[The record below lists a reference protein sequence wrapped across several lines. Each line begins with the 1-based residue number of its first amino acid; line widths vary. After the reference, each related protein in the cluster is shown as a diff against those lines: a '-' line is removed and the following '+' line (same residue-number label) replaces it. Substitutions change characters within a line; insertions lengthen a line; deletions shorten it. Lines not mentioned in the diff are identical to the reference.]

1 MSNLTAAVVEQ
12 IRRQIVDGDIRP
24 GDKLPAESALERQF
38 SVSRTVIREA
48 ISRLQAAGLVETYR
62 GKGTYVL
69 TRPSTQVFAG
79 TPENV
84 RTFQDRI
91 DLLDFR
97 LGAEVEAAALAARRR
112 STAQFAAIDRALGLF
127 ISARDLPSSAVE
139 ADFAFHRNIAIASNN
154 RFYVD
159 LLTSL
164 GATMISMPQ
173 TRLMQP
179 DTTARRRHFDRVIEE
194 HRTIADAIDREDPQG
209 AAAAMRTHLANS
221 RVRLIPPLKPKQD

>member
-1 MSNLTAAVVEQ
+1 MSTLTAGVVEQ
-12 IRRQIVDGDIRP
+12 IRRQIIDGDIRP
-24 GDKLPAESALERQF
+24 GDRLPAESALEKQF

-48 ISRLQAAGLVETYR
+48 ISRLHAAGLVETYR

-69 TRPSTQVFAG
+69 TRPSTQAFVG

-84 RTFQDRI
+84 RSFQDRI

-112 STAQFAAIDRALGLF
+112 TPTQLAAIDQALGHF
-127 ISARDLPSSAVE
+127 IGARDLPSSAVE

-154 RFYVD
+154 RFYLD
-159 LLTSL
+159 LITSL

-179 DTTARRRHFDRVIEE
+179 DTTAQRQHFDRVIEE
-194 HRTIADAIDREDPQG
+194 HRTIADAIDREDPQS

-221 RVRLIPPLKPKQD
+221 RVRLLPPLKSQHD